1 MPSQLTACWNTSNT
15 AFDGVLL
22 LGTVSASVAVER
34 IPFGNM
40 RARWGTMPAAVLL
53 RLKSVLAASGAMNTL
68 GRMVAGMGAL
78 VLHLQIRLFAMLC
91 IMLACAIACLAAAAS
106 SLRLMSGRCAMA

>member
-34 IPFGNM
+34 IPVGDM
-40 RARWGTMPAAVLL
+40 RARWGTMPAAVLV

-68 GRMVAGMGAL
+68 GRMVAGM
-78 VLHLQIRLFAMLC
+78 VLHLQIRLFAMPC
-91 IMLACAIACLAAAAS
+91 IMLACAIACLAAEFAA
-106 SLRLMSGRCAMA
+106 L